1 MNKSEL
7 ILSIEEKSG
16 LSRQDSKKALDAV
29 LETITEE
36 LVNGN
41 KVSIVG
47 FGCFDVKERKE
58 RIGRNPKTKKEI
70 TIPASRM
77 PHFKAGK
84 ALKDEISK

>member
-16 LSRQDSKKALDAV
+16 LSTQDSKKALEAV

-36 LVNGN
+36 LVSGN

-47 FGCFDVKERKE
+47 FGSFDVKLRNE
-58 RIGRNPKTKKEI
+58 RIGRNPKTKEEI
-70 TIPASRM
+70 TIPASRV
-77 PHFKAGK
+77 PQFKAGK
-84 ALKDEISK
+84 ALKDAVAK